1 MSVLS
6 PVLQHQHIVEIR
18 YGNVK
23 RATCCDCGS
32 YDLVSY
38 CTICGRELSCRTVN
52 TPVKAHVYG
61 KPTVD
66 DDADSFLWI
75 DPDKHLVIKCEVCGG
90 YLFPGDN
97 AKSANLCYDSI
108 GKIPFFDT
116 REILPGKWSANLQD
130 DEDTYDQSSEIEK
143 ILIES
148 NLYEGMD
155 FDKIS
160 RLPIY
165 HQMRK
170 IGYDYSKRYK
180 CFVFVG
186 LTQEKGE

>member
-1 MSVLS
+1 MSKVS
-6 PVLQHQHIVEIR
+6 PVLRHRHIVEIR
-18 YGNVK
+18 YENVIK
-23 RATCCDCGS
+23 ATCIDAGS

-52 TPVKAHVYG
+52 THVKAHVYG

-66 DDADSFLWI
+66 DDADSYLWI

-90 YLFPGDN
+90 YLFPGDDT
-97 AKSANLCYDSI
+97 KSANLCYESI

-116 REILPGKWSANLQD
+116 RGIIPGKWSENLQD
-130 DEDTYDQSSEIEK
+130 DDDTYDQSSEIEK

-155 FDKIS
+155 FEKVAL
-160 RLPIY
+160 LPIY

-180 CFVFVG
+180 SFVFVG
-186 LTQEKGE
+186 LVRENGE